1 MSDWIA
7 LGRTPAGYVGY
18 ALNKGRVQEQASGAD
33 AQEVLTALNLPDAL
47 IMRIG
52 EGDASSVPCAV
63 LPGAGQVLPALSQVQ
78 PADIINGWV
87 RLWIAGYLQKHPDW
101 DGIVCALHGDVT
113 HWLHISAGEVVSC
126 QSSLTQRLFAALNMA
141 LATPDDHAIAD
152 SLSRPERLA
161 TQLRAAEVGGDGAC
175 ALGHLIGAE
184 LAATRAYWLGQQVVV
199 IGEGPMAAA
208 YGAALQGQGVPIE
221 LAAANDVLADGLA
234 ALGKVVC

>member
-7 LGRTPAGYVGY
+7 LGRWPSGYVGY
-18 ALNKGRVQEQASGAD
+18 ALSEGGGLTQASGAD

-78 PADIINGWV
+78 PADIISGWV
-87 RLWIAGYLQKHPDW
+87 RLWIAGYLEQHPDW

-141 LATPDDHAIAD
+141 DATPDEHAIAD